1 MSPAVRQLAL
11 VNTVI
16 FAVGVLAGYI
26 IRDIY
31 TRLKQRRGTVNKNS
45 LADQPHRAQKHRD
58 KRTANSRT
66 RTEHQREGG
75 EEGEEEE
82 VEVADGSA
90 AAAAASA
97 AVRSAIPKCQ
107 SSEDIFFDAPC
118 DSDDNNFPA
127 MGDVAGSSNAPLSST
142 TTTITTIADRQLLYA
157 QVDQLLELLENGGS
171 SIGSSSS
178 PAELVQTALETLKQH
193 QATVKC
199 LIDRSINLSDDAN
212 YWWRRSRAIYLLSK
226 ADGHYLENKKTT
238 TNKNALMNEA
248 VEHAQRAL
256 ELDQLN
262 GDANKWR
269 TGRRRTRP
277 FSTCAAASTW
287 SFWGETAWS
296 RWSPDGPSPTFPE
309 GVSLEH
315 ALEDFLTAHRLRS
328 AWKENILHLSKA
340 LLKLGRHAEAATFIS
355 QGLELPLTAAAISTS
370 EESLAHSKLNELL
383 GKCKTKKK

>member
-1 MSPAVRQLAL
+1 M
-11 VNTVI
+11 
-16 FAVGVLAGYI
+16 
-26 IRDIY
+26 
-31 TRLKQRRGTVNKNS
+31 
-45 LADQPHRAQKHRD
+45 
-58 KRTANSRT
+58 
-66 RTEHQREGG
+66 
-75 EEGEEEE
+75 
-82 VEVADGSA
+82 EVADGSA

-193 QATVKC
+193 QAT
-199 LIDRSINLSDDAN
+199 LSDDAN

-226 ADGHYLENKKTT
+226 ADEHHQENKKTT

-262 GDANKWR
+262 GDANKWFAITSGALGEGAGSFDFVGKVR
-269 TGRRRTRP
+269 SGRLFKKHLDLALALKADRAEEDATLFHLRGRFYVEFLGRNGLEQMVARR
-277 FSTCAAASTW
+277 AIA
-287 SFWGETAWS
+287 
-296 RWSPDGPSPTFPE
+296 DIPE

-355 QGLELPLTAAAISTS
+355 QGLELPLTAAAIINS